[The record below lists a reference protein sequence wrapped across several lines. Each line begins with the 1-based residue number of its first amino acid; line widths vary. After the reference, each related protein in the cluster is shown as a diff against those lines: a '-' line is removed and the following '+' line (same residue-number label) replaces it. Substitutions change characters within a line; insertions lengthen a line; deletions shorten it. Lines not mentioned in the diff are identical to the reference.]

1 MLVSALVG
9 REKTLQLYKTAVEEK
24 YRFFSFGDAMLIVGR
39 SDDDK
44 EKPQDIVDK
53 D

>member
-1 MLVSALVG
+1 MELCRKS
-9 REKTLQLYKTAVEEK
+9 K
-24 YRFFSFGDAMLIVGR
+24 FFSKADAMLIVGR

-53 D
+53 G

>member
-1 MLVSALVG
+1 MLKS
-9 REKTLQLYKTAVEEK
+9 EFTIETL
-24 YRFFSFGDAMLIVGR
+24 GDAMFIVGR

>member
-1 MLVSALVG
+1 MI
-9 REKTLQLYKTAVEEK
+9 LYFGGCRRVI
-24 YRFFSFGDAMLIVGR
+24 YDPLIILCLSVRFYSIEDAMLIVGR

>member
-1 MLVSALVG
+1 MMLTK
-9 REKTLQLYKTAVEEK
+9 RYDFDWRRIQ
-24 YRFFSFGDAMLIVGR
+24 FDDAMLIVGR